1 MQKTYH
7 GSCHCNAVQFECE
20 LDLAQ
25 PTTRCNCRFCKK
37 ARFWFTFAKTGEFRL
52 LDGAEAL
59 RSYGRTL
66 PGKPAPFLDF
76 QFCGNC
82 GVRCFTKGGSL
93 PAFGGEFYAVNIAS
107 LDDASDAE
115 LSAAPIH
122 FADGRNDDYPTEAVS
137 CRYL

>member
-37 ARFWFTFAKTGEFRL
+37 ARFWIAFTNIKNFRL
-52 LDGAEAL
+52 TKGAEAL
-59 RSYGRTL
+59 KDYQYT
-66 PGKPAPFLDF
+66 PPKMAAPFLRF

-107 LDDASDAE
+107 LDDASDEE